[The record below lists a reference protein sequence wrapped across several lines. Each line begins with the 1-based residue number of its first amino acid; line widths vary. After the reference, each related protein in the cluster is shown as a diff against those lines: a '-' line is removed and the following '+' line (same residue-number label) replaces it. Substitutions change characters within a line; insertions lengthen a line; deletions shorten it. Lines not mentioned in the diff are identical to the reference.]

1 MSKSGSPVAALA
13 IDLHAG
19 LIGPLCRIE
28 DLAEGHSRGFDPLG
42 EGRDSMFVVRQ
53 GDRLHAWRNACPH
66 YDRARM
72 AWKKDEFL
80 NADHSQIV
88 CGAHGALFTIDTGE
102 CTLGPCL
109 GQRLSAVTIAVREG
123 AVYVVPPYA
132 PARPQRRIAH
142 AQTDR

>member
-1 MSKSGSPVAALA
+1 MAVLA
-13 IDLHAG
+13 SNPTPD
-19 LIGPLCRIE
+19 LIGPLCRLD
-28 DLAEGHSRGFDPLG
+28 DLAEGYSRGFDPLG
-42 EGRDSMFVVRQ
+42 EGRDSMFIVRKD
-53 GDRLHAWRNACPH
+53 GRLHAWRNSCPH

-80 NADHSQIV
+80 NADRSQIV

-109 GQRLSAVTIAVREG
+109 GQQLTAVTLHIEDGKVW
-123 AVYVVPPYA
+123 VVPPYA

-142 AQTDR
+142 AQADR